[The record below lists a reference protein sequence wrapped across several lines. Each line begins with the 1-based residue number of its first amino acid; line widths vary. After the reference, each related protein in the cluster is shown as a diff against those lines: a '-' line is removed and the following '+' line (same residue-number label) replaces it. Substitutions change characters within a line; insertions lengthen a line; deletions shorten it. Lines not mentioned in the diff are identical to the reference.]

1 MIVRDAPCGA
11 GVRPLSSS
19 ARAVSRLHIMKS
31 SFLLISPSAL
41 HRGWAGWVLSG
52 ATARTGLDLVWA
64 GVCDASKTAAGLGS
78 GPQPGGWGVFVFAG
92 DDAPAK
98 LAAAVGAPGQPGSL
112 ADMLGEG
119 MVFAPPAGADVSALL
134 AEIAAAQPVPD
145 AALGGPVAPGAERS
159 LVLVKPDNFRFPG
172 TRPGAVMDVFARTGL
187 PLIAMKVHHMS
198 VAQGMEFYG
207 PVLDALTERF
217 GAEPGREHWENI
229 VEFMSGGRPSVVPA
243 ADHAKPGTQKIL
255 ALVFEGPDAVAKI
268 RAVLGPTDP
277 AKAPPGTIRKEF
289 GSSIM
294 VNAAHASDSADNA
307 RHEIALVGV
316 ADNSLKR
323 YVESGATAA

>member
-1 MIVRDAPCGA
+1 
-11 GVRPLSSS
+11 
-19 ARAVSRLHIMKS
+19 MKASS

-41 HRGWAGWVLSG
+41 HRGWTGWILCG

-64 GVCDASKTAAGLGS
+64 GVLEASSAAVDLGAD
-78 GPQPGGWGVFVFAG
+78 PQPGSWGLLIFAG
-92 DDAPAK
+92 DEAPSQ
-98 LAAAVGAPGQPGSL
+98 LAAAVGVVGQPGSL

-119 MVFAPPAGADVSALL
+119 MVFAPPAGVDVSALL
-134 AEIAAAQPVPD
+134 GKIAADQPVPD
-145 AALGGPVAPGAERS
+145 AALGRPVAPGAERS

-198 VAQGMEFYG
+198 VAQCMEFYG
-207 PVLDALTERF
+207 PVLGALTERF

-229 VEFMSGGRPSVVPA
+229 VEFMSGGRPSVVPD

-268 RAVLGPTDP
+268 RKVLGPTDP

-294 VNAAHASDSADNA
+294 VNAAHASDSAENA
-307 RHEIALVGV
+307 RHEIGLVGV

-323 YVESGATAA
+323 YVESGATSA